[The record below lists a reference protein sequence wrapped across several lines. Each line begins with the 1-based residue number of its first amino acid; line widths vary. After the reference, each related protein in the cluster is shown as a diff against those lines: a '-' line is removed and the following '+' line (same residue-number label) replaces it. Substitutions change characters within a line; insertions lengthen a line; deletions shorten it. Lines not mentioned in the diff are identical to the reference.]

1 MPGTI
6 AAALKRA
13 YRRVAQGR
21 EDTPVH
27 APVPP
32 RPGPSGLVTAISL
45 TDLLVGLLEYHDPFF
60 RGGSSLTGLVAIET
74 GRAMGLPPE
83 ELEELALAALLRD
96 LGRLAMRGRLLQR
109 TRAELELEERLLIRR
124 HVAFGL
130 DLLEGVELPGQ
141 VRGAIRHH
149 HERWDGEGYPDR
161 LAGEA
166 IPRIARVL
174 AVADSF
180 CAMIRPRPYR
190 PPLRLDA
197 AMAEMREHS
206 GTAYDPEVVD
216 ALMRVM
222 SRSERHVF
230 GRSPGH
236 HVLVVHRDGLRAIAV
251 SAWLCQHGFLAE
263 VAPDAERA
271 LERIRRVPVVALVM
285 DSEADDWD
293 VADLIRGVRGC
304 EQRSGVCIVG
314 FDAKEPGT
322 VARVMAAGADACLPH
337 EVNLRTLR
345 ETLSRLVNDGRPGWT
360 EISAEALGEAE
371 SPAHALAGSLV
382 DFPLP
387 WLLQALKY
395 DIRTAEIVVRTEQ
408 DVGRIFVEA
417 GDPRHATVRGVRGED
432 ALRAMLR
439 WTNGDFSVNLNATT
453 TERSI
458 QTSLMNLLL
467 DDAVDLDHQDV
478 FGSVD
483 PA

>member
-6 AAALKRA
+6 ASALKRA
-13 YRRVAQGR
+13 YRRVAGGR
-21 EDTPVH
+21 ETAPAEVEPTP
-27 APVPP
+27 
-32 RPGPSGLVTAISL
+32 GSLVTAISL

-60 RGGSSLTGLVAIET
+60 RGGSSLTGLVAIEA
-74 GRAMGLPPE
+74 GRGMGLPGD

-96 LGRLAMRGRLLQR
+96 LGRLAMGGRLLKR
-109 TRAELELEERLLIRR
+109 TRAELEQEEKLLIRR
-124 HVAFGL
+124 HVGFGL
-130 DLLEGVELPGQ
+130 DLLEGVDLPGG

-149 HERWDGEGYPDR
+149 HERWDGAGYPDG

-166 IPRIARVL
+166 IPRMARIL

-197 AMAEMREHS
+197 ALAEMREHS
-206 GTAYDPEVVD
+206 GTAYDPAVVV

-222 SRSERHVF
+222 NRSERHVF

-236 HVLVVHRDGLRAIAV
+236 HVLVVHRDGLRAIAI
-251 SAWLCQHGFLAE
+251 STWLCQHGFLAE

-271 LERIRRVPVVALVM
+271 LERIRRVPVVALVV
-285 DSEADDWD
+285 DSEADGWD
-293 VADLIRGVRGC
+293 IADLIRGVRDC
-304 EQRSGVCIVG
+304 EQRSGVCIVA
-314 FDAKEPGT
+314 FDASAPGT
-322 VARVMAAGADACLPH
+322 AARAVAAGADACLPQ
-337 EVNLRTLR
+337 EVGLRTLR

-371 SPAHALAGSLV
+371 APAHALAGSLI

-395 DIRTAEIVVRTEQ
+395 DIRTAAIVVRT
-408 DVGRIFVEA
+408 DGDLGRIFVET
-417 GDPRHATVRGVRGED
+417 GDPRHAETRGAVGED

-439 WTNGDFSVNLNATT
+439 WGEGEFSVNLNATT
-453 TERSI
+453 TRRSI
-458 QTSLMNLLL
+458 RTSLMNLLL